1 MTKKRQNGSVKIMQ
15 HSEIIQR
22 ILDRMVNSEVWEE
35 EAMVLT
41 EHMKQQEALIAL
53 LCVAYAKAVML

>member
-1 MTKKRQNGSVKIMQ
+1 MQ